1 MDYQKRLGNYKTNK
15 NKWIFKNLK
24 IQYIKYVLVKI
35 NNILGIKQ
43 KWVIKIKEI

>member
-1 MDYQKRLGNYKTNK
+1 MDIQELKNTVYK
-15 NKWIFKNLK
+15 
-24 IQYIKYVLVKI
+24 IKYLLVKI